1 MPEAEKVNPHYQ
13 PEKLGIIEVFE
24 VQDDDLSYDFDI
36 LLFLVH
42 SDGRVFSA
50 NDSGCSCPTPFE
62 DYEGTTIDECKLE
75 LVTSVSQ
82 AVRLY
87 TEWATNGFSR
97 KAASKTEGDVRSFVE
112 KHIKA
117 KK

>member
-1 MPEAEKVNPHYQ
+1 MPNTEKVNPHYQ
-13 PEKLGIIEVFE
+13 PEKLGIIEIFE
-24 VQDDDLSYDFDI
+24 VQDDDLCYDFDI

-75 LVTSVSQ
+75 LVTSVPQ

-87 TEWATNGFSR
+87 TEWANSNFGR
-97 KAASKTEGDVRSFVE
+97 KKASKTEGDVRSFVE
-112 KHIKA
+112 KHIKNN
-117 KK
+117 

>member
-1 MPEAEKVNPHYQ
+1 MSNTEKVNPHYQ
-13 PEKLGIIEVFE
+13 PEKLGIIEIFE
-24 VQDDDLSYDFDI
+24 VQDDDLCYDFNI
-36 LLFLVH
+36 LLFFVH

-62 DYEGTTIDECKLE
+62 AYEGTTIDECKLE

-87 TEWATNGFSR
+87 TKWATNGFSR
-97 KAASKTEGDVRSFVE
+97 IKASKTEGDVRVFVE
-112 KHIKA
+112 KHIKNN
-117 KK
+117 